1 MKRRQQKM
9 RARGVQRSES
19 SSGAG
24 HAWRLQISAGVG
36 PAEVQRFVAM
46 LLVWMERRCAELGLS
61 VELVESVESVAS
73 TEAASLGRGWGQGGQ
88 GGQGRQPDVGVRSAT
103 LLLRGDVEE
112 ALAGEVGTHELVALS
127 SARGRRGRKR
137 WYAGISLTPADG
149 RAGARATASAVETA
163 GRLEALAA
171 QVDVETFRSSGPGGQ
186 NVHRRE
192 TGVRVRH
199 RETGI
204 AVRATQE
211 RSQKMNLR
219 LALKVL
225 DETLERR
232 RGERRANDTAARRM
246 EHYRVERGN
255 PVRSYVLDHEGAL
268 RPKMVRQKERTY
280 VHDQRKALGI

>member
-1 MKRRQQKM
+1 MKRRQQKL
-9 RARGVQRSES
+9 RASGGQRSVS
-19 SSGAG
+19 SSGVG

-36 PAEVQRFVAM
+36 PAEVQRFVAI
-46 LLVWMERRCAELGLS
+46 LLVWMERRCGELGLS
-61 VELVESVESVAS
+61 VESVE
-73 TEAASLGRGWGQGGQ
+73 TIEAASRGRGQGGQ
-88 GGQGRQPDVGVRSAT
+88 GGQVDVGIRSAT

-127 SARGRRGRKR
+127 SARERRGRKR

-149 RAGARATASAVETA
+149 RADGRASAVATA

-171 QVDVETFRSSGPGGQ
+171 QVDVETFRSGGPGGQ
-186 NVHRRE
+186 NVNRRE

-199 RETGI
+199 RETGV

-232 RGERRANDTAARRM
+232 RGERRASNAAARRM

-268 RPKMVRQKERTY
+268 RPKM
-280 VHDQRKALGI
+280 

>member
-1 MKRRQQKM
+1 MKRRQQKLH
-9 RARGVQRSES
+9 ARGGQRSVS
-19 SSGAG
+19 SSGVG
-24 HAWRLQISAGVG
+24 HAWRLQLSAGVG
-36 PAEVQRFVAM
+36 PAEVQRFVAI
-46 LLVWMERRCAELGLS
+46 LLVWMERRCGELGLS
-61 VELVESVESVAS
+61 VELVE
-73 TEAASLGRGWGQGGQ
+73 TIEAASRGRGQGGQ
-88 GGQGRQPDVGVRSAT
+88 GGQADVRIRSAT

-149 RAGARATASAVETA
+149 RASAVATA

-171 QVDVETFRSSGPGGQ
+171 QVDVETFRSGGPGGQ
-186 NVHRRE
+186 NVNRRE

-199 RETGI
+199 RETGV

-211 RSQKMNLR
+211 RSQKINLR

-232 RGERRANDTAARRM
+232 RGERRASDAAARRM

-268 RPKMVRQKERTY
+268 RPKM
-280 VHDQRKALGI
+280 